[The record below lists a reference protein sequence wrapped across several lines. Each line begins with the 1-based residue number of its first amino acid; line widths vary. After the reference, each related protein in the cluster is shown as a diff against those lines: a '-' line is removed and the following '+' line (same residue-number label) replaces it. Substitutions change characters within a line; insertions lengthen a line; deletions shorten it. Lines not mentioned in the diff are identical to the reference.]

1 MKMKGQKGFS
11 LIEVIAVLVLVGI
24 MAAVAGMGIVKG
36 VQGYLFAKSNAALSE
51 KANMAI
57 ARINRELLECYN
69 CTGTS
74 GTSVQYPVINPLG
87 ERSFM
92 LEDGNI
98 KISGISADGTPTKDT
113 LIDNVNS
120 FSMTYAAD
128 GSITVNMNLTSPY
141 SPTPIAFSTNVHPRN
156 TN

>member
-1 MKMKGQKGFS
+1 MIMKMNGQKGFS

-24 MAAVAGMGIVKG
+24 MAAIAGMGIVKG

-69 CTGTS
+69 CTGTAGS
-74 GTSVQYPVINPLG
+74 SVLDPVEIINPLG
-87 ERSFM
+87 KRSF
-92 LEDGNI
+92 LLDNGNVKIKSSSTEDV
-98 KISGISADGTPTKDT
+98 
-113 LIDNVNS
+113 LINNVNS
-120 FSMTYAAD
+120 FSMTYADD
-128 GSITVNMNLTSPY
+128 GSIIVNMNITSPY
-141 SPTPIAFSTNVHPRN
+141 STTPIAFSTNVHPRN

>member
-1 MKMKGQKGFS
+1 MKMNGQKGFS
-11 LIEVIAVLVLVGI
+11 LIEVITVLVLVGI

-69 CTGTS
+69 CTGATDS
-74 GTSVQYPVINPLG
+74 SVTYPFINPLG
-87 ERSFM
+87 ERSF
-92 LEDGNI
+92 LFDTEGNNVQINGDVLI
-98 KISGISADGTPTKDT
+98 K
-113 LIDNVNS
+113 NVDS
-120 FSMTYAAD
+120 FSITYAAD
-128 GSITVNMNLTSPY
+128 GSIAVNMKLNSPY
-141 SPTPIAFSTNVHPRN
+141 SATPIEFSTNEHPRN